1 MAAIGLS
8 LLGVPYALVL
18 GVWMSVTAVLPY
30 IGAFLGAIPAIL
42 IALTISWE
50 TAALVAVLYVGIN
63 QLEGNLI
70 TPRIQ
75 GGAIRVH
82 PLLIFVSVIG
92 GSEIAGPLGAI
103 LAVPTLAVLRVFFEF
118 LWDRLQIR
126 QPEETVLV
134 ALGGTDDE
142 DQDEATTRIE
152 GGMGND
158 IEVRVTQNALPAS
171 RPVSRLPD
179 QTEVTVHIATNRRAP
194 VTRHR
199 RRPRIRRRWKT
210 LV

>member
-30 IGAFLGAIPAIL
+30 IGAFLGAIPSVL
-42 IALTISWE
+42 IALTTSWE
-50 TAALVAVLYVGIN
+50 TAALVTLLYVGIN
-63 QLEGNLI
+63 QFEGNLI

-75 GGAIRVH
+75 GEAIRVH

-103 LAVPTLAVLRVFFEF
+103 LAVPALAVIRVLFEF
-118 LWDRLQIR
+118 LWDRLQVR
-126 QPEETVLV
+126 QPQETVLT
-134 ALGGTDDE
+134 ALGGTDDG
-142 DQDEATTRIE
+142 DEITAQVSGRA
-152 GGMGND
+152 GNE
-158 IEVRVTQNALPAS
+158 IEVRVEQKT
-171 RPVSRLPD
+171 RPPD
-179 QTEVTVHIATNRRAP
+179 QNEITVNIATNRRAP

-199 RRPRIRRRWKT
+199 RRPRIRRRWKSP
-210 LV
+210 VA